1 MSHSSCN
8 DDRDEKTDPL
18 LSLVAPDVSSSSARS
33 EAINESR
40 RILLVNMDERVDE
53 HVDEHVDENVDEHV
67 DELVVDRLAV
77 AGDVDRGVLEGAKDG
92 CNGSNPMLDLT

>member
-1 MSHSSCN
+1 MTHSSCN
-8 DDRDEKTDPL
+8 DDRDEKTDPV
-18 LSLVAPDVSSSSARS
+18 LSLVALNVSSSSSRS

-53 HVDEHVDENVDEHV
+53 HADELVDEFV
-67 DELVVDRLAV
+67 DELVLDRLAV
-77 AGDVDRGVLEGAKDG
+77 SGDVDRGVLEGAQDA